1 MIKTNSPAK
10 SRGEEEEEKE
20 GVEEEVEEEDEE
32 EEVEEEEEE
41 VEEEE
46 ELEEEEEE
54 ETEEEEEVEREEVK
68 GIVLND
74 LLLNEMLQDSC
85 NKDKDLCSSDDDK
98 STLMGER
105 GAHSLSSSPSIAEE
119 RERLT
124 ASCIAKN
131 QLNTK
136 ERREGDDLNHSFLS
150 SDLEERNEVQRILQ
164 TLLKKSL
171 GEDEDDDGEIHSIAT
186 DNDDEEFNVT
196 NDSALH
202 NTTLSSNDST
212 LTSEGINGLCI
223 GNDKPSELV
232 DHDPQRQLFHRR

>member
-32 EEVEEEEEE
+32 EEEEE
-41 VEEEE
+41 VEEDKEV
-46 ELEEEEEE
+46 EEEEEE

-119 RERLT
+119 REKLT
-124 ASCIAKN
+124 ANCIAKN
-131 QLNTK
+131 QPNTK

-196 NDSALH
+196 NDSALQNTTL

-223 GNDKPSELV
+223 GNDKPSESV